1 MDKNNNR
8 PNRIID
14 IDGVQRKLSRVID
27 ATATDL
33 HHLIWKCNK
42 AQYNVRAKQNIV
54 RIPRREHD
62 ALNRYFKDKQSPREQ
77 LQKVFDLTKQ
87 VLEEQTRKD
96 LAEILS
102 RTDEN
107 FYIPELIKWSK
118 HKQTKKERLKQSLK
132 W

>member
-1 MDKNNNR
+1 MDKNHNR

-14 IDGVQRKLSRVID
+14 INGVQWRLSRVID

-42 AQYNVRAKQNIV
+42 NKYNVRAKQNTI

-77 LQKVFDLTKQ
+77 LQKLFDLTKQ
-87 VLEEQTRKD
+87 VLEEKTRRD

-107 FYIPELIKWSK
+107 FYIREVLTNGK
-118 HKQTKKERLKQSLK
+118 HKRKRRREKV
-132 W
+132 